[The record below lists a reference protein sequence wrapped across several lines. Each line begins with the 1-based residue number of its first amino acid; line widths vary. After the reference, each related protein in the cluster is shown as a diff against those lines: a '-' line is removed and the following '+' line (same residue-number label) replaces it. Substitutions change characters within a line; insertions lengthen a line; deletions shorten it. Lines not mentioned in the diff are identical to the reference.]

1 MQKKIIIYS
10 IIFFILDLI
19 SKVIVNAFLG
29 LTESITVINNF
40 FYLTNVH
47 NLGAAWSLFSGQR
60 ILLIVIGMAALFFIF
75 RWINDFKNNNKNIW
89 AFSLLISG
97 LLGNLFDRI
106 IYGYVRDF
114 LDFRFGSY
122 NYPVFNLADT
132 FIFCGVVLLILAII
146 KGEENGSKSNR
157 K

>member
-10 IIFFILDLI
+10 IIFFTLDLI
-19 SKVIVNAFLG
+19 SKVIVNNFVS

-60 ILLIVIGMAALFFIF
+60 ILLIVIGIAALFFIF

-132 FIFCGVVLLILAII
+132 FIFCGVIVLILAII

>member
-19 SKVIVNAFLG
+19 SKVIVNDFWG

-132 FIFCGVVLLILAII
+132 FIFCGVILLILAII

>member
-10 IIFFILDLI
+10 IIFFILDCI
-19 SKVIVNAFLG
+19 SKVIVNNFVS

-132 FIFCGVVLLILAII
+132 FIFCGVIVLILAII

>member
-19 SKVIVNAFLG
+19 SKVIVNDFLG
-29 LTESITVINNF
+29 LAESITVINNF

>member
-10 IIFFILDLI
+10 IIFFSLDLT
-19 SKVIVNAFLG
+19 SKLIVNNSLN
-29 LTESITVINNF
+29 LTESITIINNF
-40 FYLTNVH
+40 FYITNVH

-60 ILLIVIGMAALFFIF
+60 ILLIVIGITALFFIF
-75 RWINDFKNNNKNIW
+75 KWIKDFKNNNRNIL

-114 LDFRFGSY
+114 LDFIVFNY

-132 FIFCGVVLLILAII
+132 FIFIGVVLLIYAVI
-146 KGEENGSKSNR
+146 KGEDNGNKSN

>member
-10 IIFFILDLI
+10 IIFFILDFI
-19 SKVIVNAFLG
+19 SKVIVNNFVS
-29 LTESITVINNF
+29 LTESITVINNI

-60 ILLIVIGMAALFFIF
+60 ILLIVVGIAALFFIF

-132 FIFCGVVLLILAII
+132 FIFCGVIVLILAII

>member
-10 IIFFILDLI
+10 IIFFILDCI
-19 SKVIVNAFLG
+19 SKVIVNNFVS

-132 FIFCGVVLLILAII
+132 FIFCGVILLILAII

>member
-60 ILLIVIGMAALFFIF
+60 ILLIVVGIAALFFIF

-132 FIFCGVVLLILAII
+132 FIFCGVILLILAII

>member
-19 SKVIVNAFLG
+19 SKVIVNNFVS

-47 NLGAAWSLFSGQR
+47 NLGAAWSLFSGQL
-60 ILLIVIGMAALFFIF
+60 ILLIVVGVAALYFIF
-75 RWINDFKNNNKNIW
+75 RWINDFKNNSKNIW
-89 AFSLLISG
+89 AFSLLIGG

-122 NYPVFNLADT
+122 NYPIFNLADT
-132 FIFCGVVLLILAII
+132 FIFCGVILLILAII

>member
-60 ILLIVIGMAALFFIF
+60 ILLIVISMAALFFIF
-75 RWINDFKNNNKNIW
+75 RWINDFKNNNRNIW

-132 FIFCGVVLLILAII
+132 FIFCGVILLILAII
-146 KGEENGSKSNR
+146 KGEENGSKSNW

>member
-19 SKVIVNAFLG
+19 SKVIVNDFWG

-47 NLGAAWSLFSGQR
+47 NLGAAWNLFSGQR

-132 FIFCGVVLLILAII
+132 FIFCGVIVLILAII

>member
-19 SKVIVNAFLG
+19 SKVIVNNFVS
-29 LTESITVINNF
+29 LTESIAVINNF

-132 FIFCGVVLLILAII
+132 FIFCGVILLILAII

>member
-19 SKVIVNAFLG
+19 SKVIVNNFVS

-132 FIFCGVVLLILAII
+132 FIFCGVIVLILAII

>member
-10 IIFFILDLI
+10 IIFFTLDLI
-19 SKVIVNAFLG
+19 SKVIVNNFVS

-60 ILLIVIGMAALFFIF
+60 ILLIVVGIAALFFIF

-132 FIFCGVVLLILAII
+132 FIFCGVIVLILAII

>member
-19 SKVIVNAFLG
+19 SKVIVNNFVS
-29 LTESITVINNF
+29 LTGSITVINNF

-60 ILLIVIGMAALFFIF
+60 ILLIVIGIAALFFIF

-132 FIFCGVVLLILAII
+132 FIFCGVIVLILAII

>member
-10 IIFFILDLI
+10 IIFFILDFI
-19 SKVIVNAFLG
+19 SKVIVNNFVS

-60 ILLIVIGMAALFFIF
+60 ILLIVVGIAALFFIF

-132 FIFCGVVLLILAII
+132 FIFCGVIVLILAII

>member
-1 MQKKIIIYS
+1 
-10 IIFFILDLI
+10 
-19 SKVIVNAFLG
+19 
-29 LTESITVINNF
+29 
-40 FYLTNVH
+40 
-47 NLGAAWSLFSGQR
+47 
-60 ILLIVIGMAALFFIF
+60 MAALFFIF

-132 FIFCGVVLLILAII
+132 FIFCGVILLILAII

>member
-10 IIFFILDLI
+10 IIFFILDCI
-19 SKVIVNAFLG
+19 SKVIVNNFVS

-60 ILLIVIGMAALFFIF
+60 ILLIVIGMAALYFIF

-132 FIFCGVVLLILAII
+132 FIFCGVIVLILAII

>member
-19 SKVIVNAFLG
+19 SKVIVNNFVS

-60 ILLIVIGMAALFFIF
+60 ILLIVIGIAALFFIF

-132 FIFCGVVLLILAII
+132 FIFCGVIVLILAII

>member
-60 ILLIVIGMAALFFIF
+60 FLLIVIGIAALFFIF

-132 FIFCGVVLLILAII
+132 FIFCGVIVLILAII

>member
-10 IIFFILDLI
+10 IIFFILDCI
-19 SKVIVNAFLG
+19 SKVIVNNFVC

-60 ILLIVIGMAALFFIF
+60 ILLIVIGIAALFFIF

-132 FIFCGVVLLILAII
+132 FIFCGVIVLILAII

>member
-10 IIFFILDLI
+10 IIFFILDCI
-19 SKVIVNAFLG
+19 SKVIVNNFVS

>member
-1 MQKKIIIYS
+1 MQKKIIVYS
-10 IIFFILDLI
+10 IIFFTLDLI
-19 SKVIVNAFLG
+19 SKVIVNNFVS

-132 FIFCGVVLLILAII
+132 FIFCGVIVLILAII

>member
-19 SKVIVNAFLG
+19 SKVIVNDFFG

-132 FIFCGVVLLILAII
+132 FIFCGVILLILAII

>member
-10 IIFFILDLI
+10 IIFFILDCI
-19 SKVIVNAFLG
+19 SKVIVNNFVS

-47 NLGAAWSLFSGQR
+47 NLGAAWSFFSGQR
-60 ILLIVIGMAALFFIF
+60 ILLIVVGIAALFFIF

-132 FIFCGVVLLILAII
+132 FIFCGVIVLILAII

>member
-19 SKVIVNAFLG
+19 SKVIVNNFVS

-60 ILLIVIGMAALFFIF
+60 ILLIVVGIAALFFIF

-132 FIFCGVVLLILAII
+132 FIFCGVIVLILAII

>member
-19 SKVIVNAFLG
+19 SKVIVNDFLG

-47 NLGAAWSLFSGQR
+47 NLGAAWCLFSGQR

-132 FIFCGVVLLILAII
+132 FIFCGVIVLILAII

>member
-19 SKVIVNAFLG
+19 SKVIVNDFWG

-60 ILLIVIGMAALFFIF
+60 ILLIVVGIAALFFIF

-132 FIFCGVVLLILAII
+132 FIFCGVILLILAII

>member
-122 NYPVFNLADT
+122 NYPVFNLADM
-132 FIFCGVVLLILAII
+132 FIFCGVIVLILAII
-146 KGEENGSKSNR
+146 KGEENGSKSN
-157 K
+157 KK

>member
-132 FIFCGVVLLILAII
+132 FIFCGVILLILAII

>member
-60 ILLIVIGMAALFFIF
+60 ILLIVISMAALFFIF

-132 FIFCGVVLLILAII
+132 FIFCGVILLILAII

>member
-10 IIFFILDLI
+10 IIFFILDFI
-19 SKVIVNAFLG
+19 SKVIVNNFVS

-132 FIFCGVVLLILAII
+132 FIFCGVIVLILAII

>member
-75 RWINDFKNNNKNIW
+75 RWINDFKNNNKNIG

-132 FIFCGVVLLILAII
+132 FIFCGVILLILAII

>member
-19 SKVIVNAFLG
+19 SKVIVNDFLG

-60 ILLIVIGMAALFFIF
+60 ILLIVVGIAALFFIF

-132 FIFCGVVLLILAII
+132 FIFCGVILLILAII

>member
-19 SKVIVNAFLG
+19 SKVIVNNFVS
-29 LTESITVINNF
+29 LTKSITVINNF

-132 FIFCGVVLLILAII
+132 FIFCGVIVLILAII

>member
-10 IIFFILDLI
+10 IIFFILDCI
-19 SKVIVNAFLG
+19 SKVIVNNFVS
-29 LTESITVINNF
+29 LTGSITVINNF

-60 ILLIVIGMAALFFIF
+60 ILLIVIGIAALFFIF

-132 FIFCGVVLLILAII
+132 FIFCGVIVLILAII

>member
-1 MQKKIIIYS
+1 MQKKIIVYS
-10 IIFFILDLI
+10 IIFFTLDLI
-19 SKVIVNAFLG
+19 SKVIVNNFVS

-60 ILLIVIGMAALFFIF
+60 ILLIVIGIAALFFIF

-132 FIFCGVVLLILAII
+132 FIFCGVIVLILAII

>member
-19 SKVIVNAFLG
+19 SKVIINAFLG

-132 FIFCGVVLLILAII
+132 FIFCGVILLILAII

>member
-19 SKVIVNAFLG
+19 SKVIVNNFVS

-60 ILLIVIGMAALFFIF
+60 ILLIVVGIAALFFIF

-132 FIFCGVVLLILAII
+132 FIFCGVILLILAII

>member
-10 IIFFILDLI
+10 IIFFILDFI
-19 SKVIVNAFLG
+19 SKVIVNNFVS

-60 ILLIVIGMAALFFIF
+60 ILLIVIGIAALFFIF

-132 FIFCGVVLLILAII
+132 FIFCGVIVLILAII